1 MSPKPGTA
9 RELVSRVLNHP
20 SGGLQALIDLAKGA
34 EVEWLELKA
43 ACYPTGGVFK
53 QGEEEADFQWH
64 VAKSVV
70 ALANSIGGVVLLG
83 VDDKGEFLGLE
94 ASDPKG
100 LIKKDGLDAFKRMV
114 ITQQV
119 LLPTRGWTTG
129 KQLTVK
135 LVAPG
140 RFERLIALHD
150 VPCGD
155 RSVLAIIVDP
165 APAEFGPI
173 VVAQTKS
180 GKTTEHVY
188 VRKRGDIG
196 QVLELPRDDPAV
208 QKAHEEGRTRVAQ
221 EVGLAWD
228 RFLSR
233 SPPARA
239 MDELAVDIR
248 RYLDDLTDELSLDE
262 TKFIRLGAIE
272 RIPFSATKSAAGKG
286 RSRVIRDQAWLPDDQ
301 PSNGSSRDSDVLL
314 SIAGEAPRQGAAVVL
329 LADCRRGAVLLGNA
343 GTGKSTCFHHLALQ
357 QARAWTL
364 GANWPLLVRLGDFSD
379 SLAGLLEQQSG
390 IEWRDLA
397 PMIGGGSVTLFLDG
411 LNECPA
417 ALHESCRSEISTL
430 IKEFPGAR
438 LFISERLSSSW
449 DEFGLPAFE
458 IQAMGHAQQR
468 QLLRAYVNDD
478 RRVDQL
484 LEQLRG
490 QRGGE
495 SIARSPLLMRIVA
508 AVTADASDIPAGR
521 AALYRQF
528 FATWHKR
535 ELIKPFQTKD
545 EFPWSLDEIV
555 RALSELAYRLR
566 LRGVVRCRQSYA
578 RDIVTP
584 IVGVGAETFIE
595 TLANGLTLTR
605 ADKFGTVG
613 FMHETF
619 QEYLC
624 AEYMAARQHDL
635 TPDAL
640 TVSGDTR
647 PGTWAMPLAF
657 AFELIAKPSDA
668 LISAAWQV
676 EPLVVATAVRDEVRL
691 ASLPASGDDWTS
703 GVVRALRGEDVS
715 ANAQA
720 IAIRARLPPKY
731 PIPQYILST
740 LRSGAFWYAAEG
752 HETGRVRLERFRR
765 LLCGGRF
772 PWIELLPH
780 AVQGHPVWSDGLGAA
795 QRLLAGVSQSVPLR
809 DVLATATVSELCSL
823 RRRNHIAPET
833 FDSAWR
839 NAIEEDSGLQLEIDL
854 IDLMRTESETIS
866 GLLPLYRDKLRAI
879 ARHWDLSLRVLNILV
894 RSRVISA
901 REVREEPGRLTD
913 IVAKAS
919 LMNAY
924 RLAKQRVLIRKD
936 FDEAALNRLIY
947 ADDPKEWKRNVMK
960 VVQAG
965 LIGPEDL
972 PSEFPVDDLQFSAPS
987 DAQSRLRGSRHAYK
1001 ISDLENPQTRARIDA
1016 DLKDKRW
1023 KVTVK
1028 SVRHDGGFGFV
1039 VHGDFDTDL
1048 FFPFSAIS
1056 DPNSYGIS
1064 VRQTLDVV
1072 VAARFDRRKEMWGFS
1087 VVSGRVVA

>member
-1 MSPKPGTA
+1 
-9 RELVSRVLNHP
+9 LNHP

-43 ACYPTGGVFK
+43 TCYPTGGVLK
-53 QGEEEADFQWH
+53 QGENEADYQWH
-64 VAKSVV
+64 VAKAVV

-114 ITQQV
+114 ISEQV
-119 LLPTRGWTTG
+119 LLPIKGWTTG

-135 LVAPG
+135 LVARG

-150 VPCGD
+150 VRCGD
-155 RSVLAIIVDP
+155 RAVLAIIVDP

-173 VVAQTKS
+173 VVAHTKS

-196 QVLELPRDDPAV
+196 QVLDLPRDDPAV

-221 EVGLAWD
+221 EMGLAWD

-233 SPPARA
+233 SAPARA
-239 MDELAVDIR
+239 IDELAVDIR
-248 RYLDDLTDELSLDE
+248 RYLDDLTDEMSLDE
-262 TKFIRLGAIE
+262 TKFIRLDAIE
-272 RIPFSATKSAAGKG
+272 RIPFSATKSATGKG
-286 RSRVIRDQAWLPDDQ
+286 RSRVIRDQAWLPDGQ

-314 SIAGEAPRQGAAVVL
+314 SNPGEAPRQGAAVVL
-329 LADCRRGAVLLGNA
+329 LADCKRGAVLLGNA

-364 GANWPLLVRLGDFSD
+364 GANWPLLVRLGDLSD
-379 SLAGLLEQQSG
+379 SLAGALEQQSG

-397 PMIGGGSVTLFLDG
+397 PMIAGGSVTLFLDG
-411 LNECPA
+411 LNECPT
-417 ALHESCRSEISTL
+417 ALHESCRAEISTL
-430 IKEFPGAR
+430 LKEFLDAR
-438 LFISERLSSSW
+438 IFISERLSGSW

-458 IQAMGHAQQR
+458 IQAMGHAQQS

-478 RRVDQL
+478 RRADQL

-495 SIARSPLLMRIVA
+495 SIASSPLLMRIVA
-508 AVTADASDIPAGR
+508 AVATDASEIPAGR
-521 AALYRQF
+521 AALYRGF

-535 ELIKPFQTKD
+535 ELSKPLQTKD
-545 EFPWSLDEIV
+545 AFPWSLDEIV

-584 IVGVGAETFIE
+584 IVGLGAEAFIE
-595 TLANGLTLTR
+595 TLANGLVLTR
-605 ADKFGTVG
+605 ADRFGTVG

-635 TPDAL
+635 TPESL
-640 TVSGDTR
+640 KGSGDTR

-657 AFELIAKPSDA
+657 AFELVAEPSDA
-668 LISAAWQV
+668 LLSAAWQE
-676 EPLVVATAVRDEVRL
+676 EPLIVAAALRND
-691 ASLPASGDDWTS
+691 APFISLPVNRDDWTN
-703 GVVRALRGEDVS
+703 GVIRALRGEDVS
-715 ANAQA
+715 ADAQA
-720 IAIRARLPPKY
+720 IANRARLPPKY
-731 PIPQYILST
+731 PIPQYLLST
-740 LRSGAFWYAAEG
+740 LRSVGFWYAAES
-752 HETGRVRLERFRR
+752 HEAGRSRLERLRQM
-765 LLCGGRF
+765 LCSGRF

-780 AVQGHPVWSDGLGAA
+780 AVQGRPAWADGLGPA
-795 QRLLAGVSQSVPLR
+795 QRLLAGVSESVPLGE
-809 DVLATATVSELCSL
+809 VLATATVSELCSL

-833 FDSAWR
+833 LASAWR
-839 NAIEEDSGLQLEIDL
+839 NAINEDSGLQLEIEL
-854 IDLMRTESETIS
+854 IDLVLTESEIIS
-866 GLLPLYRDKLRAI
+866 GLLPLYRHQLRAI
-879 ARHWDLSLRVLNILV
+879 ARHWNLSLRVLNILV

-901 REVREEPGRLTD
+901 REVREESGRVAD

-924 RLAKQRVLIRKD
+924 RLAKQRVLIRQD

-947 ADDPKEWKRNVMK
+947 ASDPKEWKKNVMRA
-960 VVQAG
+960 VEAG
-965 LIGPEDL
+965 LVGPEDL
-972 PSEFPVDDLQFSAPS
+972 PPEFPVDDLQFSAPP
-987 DAQSRLRGSRHAYK
+987 DAQSRLRSSRHAYK
-1001 ISDLENPQTRARIDA
+1001 VADLENPQTRARIDA

-1064 VRQTLDVV
+1064 ARQTLDVV
-1072 VAARFDRRKEMWGFS
+1072 VASRFDRRKEMWGFS